1 MFGITVSLPNSYIA
15 SKPVF
20 KLALSR
26 THAPVLQYAEYC
38 DKSSNQFHWLHDYWG
53 NALSIATLPNAFC
66 RSMNVTNVEV
76 FKAWLMPSNL
86 FLGWNCK
93 SSPLHIAVV
102 ITTDCR
108 LLCNVVKLHV

>member
-1 MFGITVSLPNSYIA
+1 MSASVINLAVGLYKWRDAYIA

-86 FLGWNCK
+86 FLRTE
-93 SSPLHIAVV
+93 L
-102 ITTDCR
+102 
-108 LLCNVVKLHV
+108 

>member
-38 DKSSNQFHWLHDYWG
+38 DKSSNQFHWLDDYWG
-53 NALSIATLPNAFC
+53 NALSIATLPTL
-66 RSMNVTNVEV
+66 SV
-76 FKAWLMPSNL
+76 
-86 FLGWNCK
+86 GQ
-93 SSPLHIAVV
+93 
-102 ITTDCR
+102 
-108 LLCNVVKLHV
+108 